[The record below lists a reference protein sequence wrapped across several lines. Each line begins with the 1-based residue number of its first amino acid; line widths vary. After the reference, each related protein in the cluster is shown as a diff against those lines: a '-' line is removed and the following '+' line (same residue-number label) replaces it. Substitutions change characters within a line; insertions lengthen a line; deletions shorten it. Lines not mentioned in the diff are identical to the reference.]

1 MPFPDH
7 VFRHTP
13 ALRGR
18 ITPPDQ
24 SEVRFGYDR
33 FAELDQQ
40 AAEEGWPE
48 GWRMQHDDREANRA
62 TVLQGRMGQDLWVF
76 AYGSLIWD
84 PAVFVEEYR
93 YAALP
98 GWHRSFC
105 MKLEGGRGSYERP
118 GLMAALDEGG
128 QCDGV
133 AFRIAADLVEAETEK
148 MWMREMF
155 SGAYRPIFVPTQT
168 PQGPV
173 EALTFVMDRANRRY
187 VPELPDQEAAQ
198 MIAHA
203 TGRLGDNF
211 DYLDNLICHLDELG
225 IRDDAMHRLHSLAC
239 TAREDAIKPAA
250 PSA

>member
-1 MPFPDH
+1 MRLDRAMPFPDH

-13 ALRGR
+13 ALKGR

-24 SEVRFGYDR
+24 SGVRFDYDR
-33 FAELDQQ
+33 FEELDAQ
-40 AAEEGWPE
+40 AVVEGWPE
-48 GWRMQHDDREANRA
+48 GWRMTHEAREANRKA
-62 TVLQGRMGQDLWVF
+62 VLDGRLDRDLWVF

-84 PAVFVEEYR
+84 PAVYVDEYR
-93 YAALP
+93 YAVLS

-105 MKLEGGRGSYERP
+105 MKLEGGRGSYECP

-133 AFRIAADLVEAETEK
+133 VFRIAGGLVEAETEK

-155 SGAYRPIFVPTQT
+155 SGAYRPIFVPAQT

-173 EALTFVMDRANRRY
+173 EALTFVMDRANPRY
-187 VPELPDQEAAQ
+187 VPDLPDRQAAE
-198 MIAHA
+198 MIARA

-211 DYLDNLICHLDELG
+211 DYLDNLIRHLDELG
-225 IRDDAMHRLHSLAC
+225 IRDDAMHDLHALAAA
-239 TAREDAIKPAA
+239 ARAD
-250 PSA
+250 